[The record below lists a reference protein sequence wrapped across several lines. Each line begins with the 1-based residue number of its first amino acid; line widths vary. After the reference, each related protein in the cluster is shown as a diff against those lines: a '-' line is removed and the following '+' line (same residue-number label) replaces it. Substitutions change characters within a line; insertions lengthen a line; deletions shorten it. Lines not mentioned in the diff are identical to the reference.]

1 MRKNNDPGLGIAYEK
16 NVRRLLN
23 QDGSFNI
30 KRKGGASWYRDTYK
44 FLIDISVFHFML
56 LSFLAYVTLNLIF
69 AITFYSLGPD
79 GILGINKNQNFF
91 LQCFYF
97 SSQTFTTVG
106 YGSLLPNGNIANI
119 LATIEAF
126 IGFLSF
132 SLATGILYGRFS
144 KPNSKINFS
153 NNIILTEHEEG
164 KAVMFKMVNARK
176 NVLLKA
182 HADVIL
188 ICDKKN
194 SSTPFE
200 KEYFKLN
207 LEISDINFFP
217 LTWTVVHKV
226 DENSPFNALK
236 FSELNERNVEVIV
249 LIKAFDETFSQE
261 IFEKHSYAHH
271 QWKENV
277 KFKRNFKVNDQGVVE
292 LYVDQLHDF
301 DSSSN

>member
-30 KRKGGASWYRDTYK
+30 KRKGGASWYKDTYK
-44 FLIDISVFHFML
+44 FLIDISGVYFL
-56 LSFLAYVTLNLIF
+56 LLAFIAY
-69 AITFYSLGPD
+69 
-79 GILGINKNQNFF
+79 LGINLLFATAYYFLGENTISGLEPGQNLF

-97 SSQTFTTVG
+97 SAQTFTTVG
-106 YGSLLPNGNIANI
+106 YGSLLPKGNMANT
-119 LATIEAF
+119 LAITEAF

-153 NNIILTEHEEG
+153 NNIILTNYNDG

-188 ICDKKN
+188 ICDKQN
-194 SSTPFE
+194 PATPFE
-200 KEYFKLN
+200 K
-207 LEISDINFFP
+207 
-217 LTWTVVHKV
+217 
-226 DENSPFNALK
+226 
-236 FSELNERNVEVIV
+236 
-249 LIKAFDETFSQE
+249 
-261 IFEKHSYAHH
+261 
-271 QWKENV
+271 
-277 KFKRNFKVNDQGVVE
+277 
-292 LYVDQLHDF
+292 
-301 DSSSN
+301 